1 MKKIGLVSLIIL
13 IIGLIILTFYNQFR
27 MKEYELRLTAFN
39 TNIVIKYY
47 TKDSSLAKKS
57 NQKIKEIYEKYDQLT
72 DTKKEYEGVNNL
84 YYIRHNFRK
93 DEYLTLN
100 KELYDL
106 ISYGIDSY
114 QETNGKVDI
123 SLGNVTDLWN
133 SYLENK
139 NGIPTQQDLK
149 IAHNQTI
156 ENIVL
161 MDQNRILNNHV
172 NIDLS
177 VIVKSY
183 VASIIQDYFDSVE
196 IKYYSIQTL
205 NSTVLGTAY
214 QKDKFTIALQDP
226 NTDTDFFQIIEE
238 ENKAISTKGNFEK
251 YYTYQNKRYHNIID
265 SSTLFPADYMK
276 SVTVITENIKE
287 ADRLST
293 MLFLMPVEEG
303 MQYIETLENT
313 EAIWYQNDDTI
324 LYSSGLKDVFTKN
337 T

>member
-27 MKEYELRLTAFN
+27 MKEYELRLTAFD

-84 YYIRHNFRK
+84 YYIRHNFSK

-238 ENKAISTKGNFEK
+238 KNKAISTKGNFEK

-265 SSTLFPADYMK
+265 SSTLFPSDYMK
-276 SVTVITENIKE
+276 SVTVITEDIKE

-293 MLFLMPVEEG
+293 MLFLIPVEEG

-313 EAIWYQNDDTI
+313 EAIWYQNDDTV